1 MVIYESTF
9 QQLQFGRA
17 SAIGVVLT
25 VIIML
30 VTALQFRLSR
40 CFVFYS

>member
-1 MVIYESTF
+1 MVIYESAF

-40 CFVFYS
+40 RFVFYS